1 MPSDPSETLNAAA
14 TIVTAYVS
22 RNVLP
27 ASELPDLIGSVSAA
41 LDQLG
46 GVEPEPAPE
55 PAVPLKKALKPDA
68 ITCLDCGESF
78 TSLKRHLRTRHDLSP
93 TEYRQRWGLAPDY
106 PMAAPDYSR
115 RRSQL
120 AYESGL
126 GRKKR

>member
-1 MPSDPSETLNAAA
+1 MPSDPSETLNATA

-27 ASELPDLIGSVSAA
+27 ASELPGLIGSVSAA

-46 GVEPEPAPE
+46 IEPEPAAE
-55 PAVPLKKALKPDA
+55 PAVPLKKALKPNA

-78 TSLKRHLRTRHDLSP
+78 TSLKRHLRTRHDLTP
-93 TEYRQRWGLAPDY
+93 DEYRQKWGLTPDY
-106 PMAAPDYSR
+106 PMAAPEYSR

-126 GRKKR
+126 GRKR

>member
-27 ASELPDLIGSVSAA
+27 ASELPGLIGSVSAA

-46 GVEPEPAPE
+46 AEPEPAAE
-55 PAVPLKKALKPDA
+55 PAVPFKKALKPDA
-68 ITCLDCGESF
+68 IICLDCGESF
-78 TSLKRHLRTRHDLSP
+78 TSLKRHLRARHDLTP
-93 TEYRQRWGLAPDY
+93 AEYRQKWGLASDY
-106 PMAAPDYSR
+106 PMAAPEYSR

-120 AYESGL
+120 AHESGL
-126 GRKKR
+126 GRKR